1 MYFTSLLSQWKQ
13 HSRNNS
19 LQEIDSIST
28 VGTLLLL
35 LLFFF
40 VFENRLEYYF
50 LCIYLRK
57 WKIKGTNICTSI
69 ANVYLCSTV
78 RLCIQSLGA
87 ACNIIWILPYLSI
100 RLTYSR
106 RNSEK
111 IILSKVCTNL
121 NIHILFLYV
130 LYSRNYMFSQPSS
143 QIHIF
148 YHGAYILYTCS
159 STYVVKS
166 YKNICMCCADILA
179 NRTFQPFFK
188 IPYDILNIDVQ
199 SLFCMKHI
207 TLQTRWNG

>member
-1 MYFTSLLSQWKQ
+1 MNCK
-13 HSRNNS
+13 
-19 LQEIDSIST
+19 EIIHCKKSISFRLY
-28 VGTLLLL
+28 VVVVFF
-35 LLFFF
+35 LF
-40 VFENRLEYYF
+40 EKKLGYYF

-78 RLCIQSLGA
+78 RLCIQSLGV
-87 ACNIIWILPYLSI
+87 ACNIIWMFPYQSI

-159 STYVVKS
+159 SHT
-166 YKNICMCCADILA
+166 LW
-179 NRTFQPFFK
+179 NRTKISACAVLIYWQTEPFNHF
-188 IPYDILNIDVQ
+188 
-199 SLFCMKHI
+199 
-207 TLQTRWNG
+207 